1 MEREIFAPSG
11 MTSASVLD
19 RRRVIRGRA
28 DVYSLREG
36 VIVKWGRDW
45 QYELPSFFG
54 VFASLRDVVRFDQA
68 WSSGRLVKAAT
79 RDAMWSPARLTNGDN
94 ATVAGKLYGLGWELG
109 EHRGHRVAEHTGA
122 SGTSL
127 LKFID
132 DGLTVAVLGNL
143 DVPSG
148 SRPAL
153 LARTIAGETDARL
166 LPPHRLPPQ
175 RDEDPTLIAVIQ
187 QIVADLAAGRTPA
200 ALTDGGK
207 RQDVRLPPPA
217 RQSTAQLASRI
228 TELTYIGSDPVPPS
242 LSPGEPVARV
252 AHYKGLLDRGAVYFS
267 LWVTANHRV
276 ARLSL
281 YVD

>member
-45 QYELPSFFG
+45 RYELPSFFG

-109 EHRGHRVAEHTGA
+109 EHRGHRVAEHSGA

-132 DGLTVAVLGNL
+132 DGLTVVVLGNL

-200 ALTDGGK
+200 ALTDWGK
-207 RQDVRLPPPA
+207 RQDARLPPRRVSPPRSSHRA
-217 RQSTAQLASRI
+217 SPSSPTSAAIPYRRPFLQANPSPASR
-228 TELTYIGSDPVPPS
+228 TTWGCWN
-242 LSPGEPVARV
+242 GERCISRSGLPRIVASR
-252 AHYKGLLDRGAVYFS
+252 A
-267 LWVTANHRV
+267 
-276 ARLSL
+276 
-281 YVD
+281 